1 MYDKDL
7 LILHDDV
14 DDLVDVSYSEKAI
27 QVYSPADLKIIP
39 GMDMVLME
47 LMVNRQSSI
56 SMII

>member
-1 MYDKDL
+1 LYDKDL